1 MIEENA
7 LNIYTDGSSYSKP
20 RRGGYGIRIIYVD
33 DQGKEKIEDIPIFKS
48 FAGATNNQMELLAC
62 VTAIEE
68 SKKSKYYSKVR
79 KINIFTDSMYISQHY
94 NTAIFRWSVNKWM
107 TKDNNPVANAE
118 IWKKLVRVIKK
129 SNKRIDIKWV
139 KGHSKDEHN
148 RRVDQLA
155 KQSAKSSLKA
165 TPLSVVNVRRK
176 KTNKAVNRG
185 CVVMKGQ
192 RISIRIITDEY
203 LRTQKINKYRYEIIS
218 KGSKYYGLV
227 DFIFS
232 KINLKAGH
240 EYVVTFNTCPK
251 SPRILKLIHEID
263 KKTI

>member
-7 LNIYTDGSSYSKP
+7 LNIYTDGSSYPKP

-33 DQGKEKIEDIPIFKS
+33 NQGKEKIEDIPIFES

-62 VTAIEE
+62 VKAIEE
-68 SKKSKYYSKVR
+68 AKKSKYYSKVN
-79 KINIFTDSMYISQHY
+79 KINIFTDSTYVSQHY
-94 NTAIFRWSVNKWM
+94 ITAIFHWPVNKWM
-107 TKDNNPVANAE
+107 TRNNNPVANAE
-118 IWKKLVRVIKK
+118 IWKKLIRVMKK

-139 KGHSKDEHN
+139 RGHSGDEHN
-148 RRVDQLA
+148 RRVHQLA
-155 KQSAKSSLKA
+155 KQSAKSLLKA

-176 KTNKAVNRG
+176 KTNKVVNVG

-192 RISIRIITDEY
+192 RVSIRINTDEY
-203 LRTQKINKYRYEIIS
+203 LKTQKINKYRYEVIS
-218 KGSKYYGLV
+218 KGSKYYGLA